1 MSNIQGLHTPLAIHQ
16 SSQESIIKFNEK
28 TYTLEF
34 TGLCYQVY
42 RKYSYKLEY
51 MALCTKS
58 TKYTIQTR
66 SGDSITESI
75 ENTQVKK
82 AEGRLLQR
90 LHKIHN

>member
-16 SSQESIIKFNEK
+16 SSQASIIKFNEK

-58 TKYTIQTR
+58 TKYTV
-66 SGDSITESI
+66 
-75 ENTQVKK
+75 NTD
-82 AEGRLLQR
+82 
-90 LHKIHN
+90 KIWGFYYGV